1 MSLKGNLRIW
11 RAHEGHPTWDVFART
26 LTMFSDDYISMP
38 QCPLLPPYIWYAR
51 HVERVARVEGVSI
64 RKRTLAWRR
73 AHPEMAM
80 GSLEIDWELCFF
92 YRFQFSPVWFTCYL
106 FAYFCFLICS
116 WLHLWSWRCQA
127 VFHGGK
133 VLAVKLFAEF
143 VLRTSHPSPNH
154 LPWPPLCQERS
165 PMFKDC
171 SWNSHDLDELD
182 LSSAKVVHSASLP
195 GSKVNFFEKKSDE
208 WF

>member
-1 MSLKGNLRIW
+1 MSLKGNLGIW

-106 FAYFCFLICS
+106 LAYFCFLICS

-143 VLRTSHPSPNH
+143 VLRVM
-154 LPWPPLCQERS
+154 Q
-165 PMFKDC
+165 
-171 SWNSHDLDELD
+171 
-182 LSSAKVVHSASLP
+182 SLF
-195 GSKVNFFEKKSDE
+195 VNFTSISEPFALTSSVSGKITNVQGLWLMELSRSWRTWPLKRKGCPLGITTR
-208 WF
+208 F